1 MKLKRIKM
9 MRANNWRIRLIL
21 CLVVIAALSAGTLAI
36 AYAISAPET
45 DAIEIKNC
53 VYLPLTSV
61 VKECGC
67 GIKEYKTKLPDNG
80 DEYLY
85 VVSKKGDDIGSIS
98 ISVVDEKIVTVMC
111 DQDFSDLN
119 NLMDAFLWGNE
130 GIYVESERIFEA
142 IG

>member
-1 MKLKRIKM
+1 MKISD
-9 MRANNWRIRLIL
+9 WRIRLMLFFSVIL
-21 CLVVIAALSAGTLAI
+21 ALSASTLVI
-36 AYAISAPET
+36 AYAVSTPET

-53 VYLPLTSV
+53 VYLPLTSA
-61 VKECGC
+61 VKEYGC
-67 GIKEYKTKLPDNG
+67 GIKEFKTKLPDNG

-111 DQDFSDLN
+111 DQEFSDLN
-119 NLMDAFLWGNE
+119 NLMDVFLWGTE
-130 GIYVESERIFEA
+130 GIYVESEKIFEA

>member
-1 MKLKRIKM
+1 MKVSD
-9 MRANNWRIRLIL
+9 WRIWLML
-21 CLVVIAALSAGTLAI
+21 FFPVIVALSASTFAI
-36 AYAISAPET
+36 AYAVSAPET

-53 VYLPLTSV
+53 VYLPLTSA

-67 GIKEYKTKLPDNG
+67 GIKEFKTKLPDNG

-85 VVSKKGDDIGSIS
+85 VVSKKGTDIGSIS

-111 DQDFSDLN
+111 DQEFSDLN
-119 NLMDAFLWGNE
+119 NLMDVFLWDTE